1 MFLSEI
7 SIKNLAIIED
17 IKINFFKGLNVI
29 SGETGA
35 GKSIIIKAITLLLG
49 EKSNSSIVR
58 PDREFSSIQAV
69 FEEAGSI
76 NSLLDIYDIECLEEL
91 SIRRIIYK
99 NGKSKAY
106 VNDTFVSQKILSEI
120 GISLVSILSQNEHQK
135 LFDNNF
141 QLELLDKFL
150 SLDKERLKL
159 TDVYN
164 SWKNELKKLEQLK
177 ERQAEGIKR
186 SDYLKF
192 QIREIEELTLK
203 EDEEDALIDFI
214 KKEDNA
220 SEILKITSG
229 SLDLISYSEESVYSK
244 INNLILDFS
253 KYRELG
259 NDFELILSNINDL
272 LVKLEELERVLN
284 KVAKSYEL
292 DSEDV
297 NYKRD
302 RLAEIKRLKKKFS
315 VNTLTELLDNYSK
328 MKEEL
333 KSLDNLD
340 DAVINLELKV
350 KELESN
356 YLTLAKNL
364 SNKRKKNNLSKK
376 IEDTLQELGLLS
388 SDFKVLFSDINPSS
402 TGIDRIEFLIRTNPG
417 MPMEPIAKIASGGEI
432 SRIMLSIQAATN
444 EIYGYGVQIFDEVD
458 AGIGGDVGF
467 KVGKLLKLTSK
478 NHQVIVITHLPQIAV
493 YAAWHIKVGK
503 SVKNKETIVDVKNLN
518 KNDSLNEISRMF
530 GMLGDKATIENIKNM
545 ITKVV
550 S

>member
-356 YLTLAKNL
+356 YLTLAKDL